1 MNSRIRSHWEHMG
14 LEVKT
19 SLSQVCLLLPAP
31 CKLEVVILKICL
43 LQFFKSLSNFKVI
56 TPYSH
61 KSGSVS
67 SQPCFPAVP
76 TVFDCVRLFQQMIF
90 KCGASFQG
98 LRVPACCSSFSSMGH
113 SHCWL
118 CTVGSCPF
126 RLPRGLQETA
136 GDRLPFSSLWGPLT
150 TVAHFFDVKTIGCSA
165 FCSERIRN
173 RH

>member
-1 MNSRIRSHWEHMG
+1 MG

-98 LRVPACCSSFSSMGH
+98 LRVSCLLLFFLFCGTLTLLTL
-113 SHCWL
+113 HCRQLSLQTPKGTSGNCWGQTSL
-118 CTVGSCPF
+118 QQSVRATDYCGPF
-126 RLPRGLQETA
+126 
-136 GDRLPFSSLWGPLT
+136 F
-150 TVAHFFDVKTIGCSA
+150 
-165 FCSERIRN
+165 
-173 RH
+173 